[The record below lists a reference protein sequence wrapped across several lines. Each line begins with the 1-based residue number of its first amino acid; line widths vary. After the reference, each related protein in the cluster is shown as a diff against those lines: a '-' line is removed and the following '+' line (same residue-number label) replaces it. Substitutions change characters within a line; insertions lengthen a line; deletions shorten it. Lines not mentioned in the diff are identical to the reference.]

1 MSNQLAT
8 LDRRKFLRGA
18 AGFALALP
26 AFETFS
32 SINDAAEKP
41 ANPRRLACFY
51 LPNGVPMPLKED
63 PAYQD
68 WSWFPHG
75 SGKDFTFTKCL
86 DPLEPLRDDLTV
98 ISGMSNPG
106 ARNSHGHANGDQF
119 LTAAPKSGKKERG
132 APKGSISL
140 DQVYAAHIG
149 DATRISSLVTS
160 TDGGTGST
168 RNSQTISCNAEGR
181 RIPAEDKP
189 KRIFD
194 MLFVKQ
200 NGDAARRLAI
210 SKSVLDH
217 LMEDARSLR
226 RELST
231 QDQKTFESF
240 LDSVRDTEIKVAKA
254 ERFSN
259 LPVPTEGV
267 DHLNLE
273 ITPEDPR
280 EYVRTM
286 FEMIVLAFKTDS
298 TRVATYMIGKEK
310 NKSVSDY
317 LSRAVGF
324 PLAHRLSH
332 LTKEPDGW
340 KNFGTYCRF
349 ISEEFGRFVGK
360 LKSTPEPAG
369 EGNMLDNT
377 LVFFGSASSAF
388 HLSRNYP
395 LILAGGKSM
404 GFKHGQFLDYAGG
417 GAYRGGWKPGD
428 PEPWKMRAT
437 HEDLPL
443 SNLYVTML
451 QRLGVETESFGGITG
466 TLSGV

>member
-1 MSNQLAT
+1 MNTKLST
-8 LDRRKFLRGA
+8 LDRRNFLRGT

-32 SINDAAEKP
+32 GIARAAEKT
-41 ANPRRLACFY
+41 ANPRRLACIY

-75 SGKDFTFTKCL
+75 AGKEFTFSKCL
-86 DPLEPLRDDLTV
+86 DPLEPLREDLTV
-98 ISGMSNPG
+98 ISGMSHPG

-119 LTAAPKSGKKERG
+119 LTAAPRGKRG
-132 APKGSISL
+132 DSKGSISL
-140 DQVYAAHIG
+140 DQVYAEHVG
-149 DATRISSLVTS
+149 EQTRISSLVTS
-160 TDGGTGST
+160 TDGGVGST
-168 RNSQTISCNAEGR
+168 RNSQTISCNSEGR

-194 MLFVKQ
+194 MLFVKKDS
-200 NGDAARRLAI
+200 DAARRLAL

-217 LMEDARSLR
+217 LMEDANSMR
-226 RELST
+226 RELSKR
-231 QDQKTFESF
+231 DRETFDSF
-240 LDSVRDTEIKVAKA
+240 LDSVRGTEIGVEKA
-254 ERFSN
+254 RRWMD
-259 LPVPTEGV
+259 LPIPTENV

-273 ITPEDPR
+273 ISPEDPR
-280 EYVRTM
+280 EYLQTM
-286 FEMIVLAFKTDS
+286 YELLYLAFKTDS
-298 TRVATYMIGKEK
+298 TRVATFMLGKEK
-310 NKSVSDY
+310 NRSISDY

-349 ISEEFGRFVGK
+349 FSEEFGRFVGK

-369 EGNMLDNT
+369 EGSMLDNT
-377 LVFFGSASSAF
+377 LVLFGSASSAF

-404 GFKHGQFLDYAGG
+404 GFKHGQFLNYAG
-417 GAYRGGWKPGD
+417 ADTYRGGWKPGD
-428 PEPWKMRAT
+428 TEPWRMKAT
-437 HEDLPL
+437 GEDLPL
-443 SNLYVTML
+443 SNLFVTML
-451 QRLGVETESFGGITG
+451 QRLGVETDTFADSTG
-466 TLSGV
+466 TVSEV